1 MTWHISTT
9 EDGHYYGEYAT
20 REDAILEG
28 IAADYEKFWVG
39 ESRPPLPLSEGVY
52 ADAVIESALE
62 SLDDEWLLD
71 DFDWTATTPQVEIL
85 QSRLRKVVDDWVKE
99 QGLEPTWF
107 VVDKVEL
114 IESSKEVG

>member
-9 EDGHYYGEYAT
+9 EEGHYYGEYAT

-28 IAADYEKFWVG
+28 IAAGYRAFWVG
-39 ESRPPLPLSEGVY
+39 ESRPPCPLSQGVY
-52 ADAVIESALE
+52 ADAVIDAALE
-62 SLDDEWLLD
+62 NLEEDWLIDQFEWEADPEQEEAL
-71 DFDWTATTPQVEIL
+71 QVE
-85 QSRLRKVVDDWVKE
+85 LRKVVDRWIKA

-114 IESSKEVG
+114 VESNKEAG